1 LLILSYN
8 NNKISS
14 NNNIMSFTR
23 FHDDPCRVAKQL
35 QQSTDVG
42 RWILNVPGNG
52 DKPSYMADPQIRIQT
67 WGGNL
72 MTNCIDLESELRGVN
87 RRASKDCLGKDEY
100 QRYNVPT
107 QKISYPSNSAL
118 YTEESRTIMPA
129 WTARDL
135 EQVDWYIL
143 PLNPQENTCMPFQN
157 NLSTRI
163 LEKDNFVAK
172 IHCFSDGE
180 ENLIPGSLPV
190 NQGKRSLSYPQGP
203 GICTHEN
210 SCEVVDKY
218 NK

>member
-1 LLILSYN
+1 
-8 NNKISS
+8 
-14 NNNIMSFTR
+14 MSFTR

-52 DKPSYMADPQIRIQT
+52 DKPAYMADPQIRIQT

-87 RRASKDCLGKDEY
+87 RRANKDCLGKNEY

-163 LEKDNFVAK
+163 LEKDNFVAQ
-172 IHCFSDGE
+172 IPCLPDGPE
-180 ENLIPGSLPV
+180 HLIPGSLPV
-190 NQGKRSLSYPQGP
+190 NQGKRSLSYPSGP

-210 SCEVVDKY
+210 SCELVDKY